1 MPAHRHAVLVVENH
15 DDFREAL
22 EVLVSST
29 GLDVVAAHTGAD
41 ALEHLRRDPRRWC
54 LVLLD
59 WWLADMTGDE
69 FRAQQVADL
78 RIADVCLAVVTGD
91 ASAKE
96 KARRLGVEYFLLKP
110 VDPEIV
116 LQLLSHHCVTDV
128 GTPTA

>member
-1 MPAHRHAVLVVENH
+1 M
-15 DDFREAL
+15 

-41 ALEHLRRDPRRWC
+41 ALEHLRRDPRRGC
-54 LVLLD
+54 LMLLD

-69 FRAQQVADL
+69 FRRQQVVDP
-78 RIADVCLAVVTGD
+78 RIANVCLTIVTGD

-110 VDPEIV
+110 VDLEIV
-116 LQLLSHHCVTDV
+116 VQLLSHHCTTDI
-128 GTPTA
+128 GAATA